1 MTPEWKLHTTQE
13 VKEHDKI
20 ILQTRQE
27 VNQHYKM
34 IIVATILGY
43 THIRHNVYCTNN
55 KGTCPSEQYTNIYYV
70 HTQKRLIDY
79 LSIYL

>member
-20 ILQTRQE
+20 ILQTTQE

-43 THIRHNVYCTNN
+43 KLPSYGNVVHDIC
-55 KGTCPSEQYTNIYYV
+55 KENILYIQLMRCAY
-70 HTQKRLIDY
+70 I
-79 LSIYL
+79 